1 LTDHARAEA
10 EGESLEQ
17 RAVLAYQMI
26 MHILW
31 TLLIGFFVGL
41 LARFLMPGD
50 DKMGFFMTAFLGIG
64 GSFAATYGGHALG
77 IYRSGQTA
85 GFFGAVVGA
94 VVLLIAAGMLRRMM
108 R

>member
-1 LTDHARAEA
+1 
-10 EGESLEQ
+10 
-17 RAVLAYQMI
+17 MN
-26 MHILW
+26 ILW

-41 LARFLMPGD
+41 LARFLHPGD

-77 IYRSGQTA
+77 IYRPGQTA
-85 GFFGAVVGA
+85 GFLGAVVGA
-94 VVLLIAAGMLRRMM
+94 LVLLLAVGVIRRMV

>member
-1 LTDHARAEA
+1 
-10 EGESLEQ
+10 
-17 RAVLAYQMI
+17 

-31 TLLIGFFVGL
+31 TLFIGFFIGL
-41 LARFLMPGD
+41 LARFLHPGN
-50 DKMGFFMTAFLGIG
+50 DKMGIIMTSLLGIG

-77 IYRSGQTA
+77 FYRAGQTA

-94 VVLLIAAGMLRRMM
+94 IVLLIAVGVLRRMM